1 MKLHTLILSSLAF
14 AGAAGTLA
22 LSAHAEQIRGN
33 QSERLEALDT
43 DGDGD
48 ISRAEVDTARQA
60 RFAEA
65 DANGDGAISEAEFT
79 TAMEARASERRARRQ
94 ASAFTRADANG
105 DGVISMDETGG
116 RIDAMFEH
124 VDADGDGIIT
134 AAERE
139 VAKSAMRE
147 RSGEGRRGRRGPP
160 VE

>member
-1 MKLHTLILSSLAF
+1 MKLHTLIVSSMFL
-14 AGAAGTLA
+14 AGAASALA
-22 LSAHAEQIRGN
+22 QSAHAENPRG
-33 QSERLEALDT
+33 QHGERLQALDT
-43 DGDGD
+43 NGDGD
-48 ISRAEVDTARQA
+48 ISRAEVDAARQA

-79 TAMEARASERRARRQ
+79 AAMEARASERRDRRQ

-116 RIDAMFEH
+116 RIDAMFER

-139 VAKSAMRE
+139 AAKSAMRE
-147 RSGEGRRGRRGPP
+147 RAGEGRRGRRGPP